1 MRFFTLILVF
11 CFALVAL
18 SLYLLSSL
26 NKEIVLI
33 DLLFTEIQLS
43 LGNALL
49 GFFILGFS
57 TDIIINAL
65 IKTVLFKTLISWL
78 FASSLSFSTRESSL
92 STSFSENLKIFLSHF
107 VLINKSILAAIQ
119 LYYCIYRTF
128 LGFCTVFF
136 NIYNSGG
143 GF

>member
-49 GFFILGFS
+49 SFFILGF
-57 TDIIINAL
+57 L
-65 IKTVLFKTLISWL
+65 ITLIL
-78 FASSLSFSTRESSL
+78 E
-92 STSFSENLKIFLSHF
+92 
-107 VLINKSILAAIQ
+107 LINSF
-119 LYYCIYRTF
+119 RTKD
-128 LGFCTVFF
+128 
-136 NIYNSGG
+136 N
-143 GF
+143 